1 MSSKPNRRRQQR
13 LNFPP
18 EVEARLVFGYPFP
31 GGHRCVMPLR
41 DLSPGGMA
49 FTLNLDL
56 PGLDIGQSIE
66 QAELIV
72 GDKRVRGDIL
82 VMHLT
87 PGPFTGAVCGSLFF
101 PLEDEDIVT
110 YQGLVASLEPASA
123 R

>member
-1 MSSKPNRRRQQR
+1 MSQKPNRRRQPR
-13 LNFPP
+13 SSFPP
-18 EVEARLVFGYPFP
+18 EVEARVVFGYPFP
-31 GGHRCVMPLR
+31 GAHRCVMPLR

-56 PGLDIGQSIE
+56 PGLDVGQNIE

-72 GDKRVRGDIL
+72 GEKRVRGEIL

-87 PGPFTGAVCGSLFF
+87 PGPFTGAICGALFF
-101 PLEDEDIVT
+101 PVEDEDIST
-110 YQGLVASLEPASA
+110 YQELVASVEPAST

>member
-72 GDKRVRGDIL
+72 LGRG
-82 VMHLT
+82 
-87 PGPFTGAVCGSLFF
+87 PGAT
-101 PLEDEDIVT
+101 
-110 YQGLVASLEPASA
+110 VASTGTWPLASSDSTNPG
-123 R
+123 RT